1 MIIVDESYDVLTVT
15 ENGYGKR
22 TPVSEYRKT
31 NRGGSGI
38 INIKVTEKNGNVVA
52 LKGVKDGSDLMLIT
66 RNGIIIR
73 VDVDKVS
80 TIGRNTQGVKLISL
94 DEDDSVI
101 DVALCDRETD
111 DDSEGGQTESIPEA
125 IPEGIMEEEAEDSF
139 KVPEEESGSEDEGQD
154 SEGQAGTDTSKE

>member
-1 MIIVDESYDVLTVT
+1 M
-15 ENGYGKR
+15 
-22 TPVSEYRKT
+22 
-31 NRGGSGI
+31 
-38 INIKVTEKNGNVVA
+38 A
-52 LKGVKDGSDLMLIT
+52 LKRVRWIRPHADNKEQ
-66 RNGIIIR
+66 NYNR